1 MSAQNDRVKMHEQ
14 VLLGDSLAVI
24 MAETNSRVPS
34 ISEYQFKRE
43 VLDLLCD
50 PFSSQSLLHYTHYVV
65 ELTRELRVVEDGN
78 ANNILFTVPALV
90 MTPRASM
97 AAPGGYSAEN
107 FFKSLTRDIDLGG
120 HHVNQKIVKYLNSI
134 TQTPD
139 YIQTVLNPI
148 RVILQ
153 RYGRDFVQA
162 NPTGGPSIEEAAK
175 VLLGSNKATS
185 SFADD
190 EYEDE

>member
-1 MSAQNDRVKMHEQ
+1 MNDQNPRVMMHEQ
-14 VLLGDSLAVI
+14 VLLGNSLAVI
-24 MAETNSRVPS
+24 IAETNSRVPS

-50 PFSSQSLLHYTHYVV
+50 PFSQQSLHHYTPYVV

-78 ANNILFTVPALV
+78 AGNVLFTVPALV

-97 AAPGGYSAEN
+97 AGPGGFSAES

-120 HHVNQKIVKYLNSI
+120 ARVNDKIVNYLKSI

-139 YIQTVLNPI
+139 YVQTVLNPI
-148 RVILQ
+148 RLILQ

-162 NPTGGPSIEEAAK
+162 GPTAGLAGQGTAQALSGAGK
-175 VLLGSNKATS
+175 TTQ
-185 SFADD
+185 SFGD

>member
-1 MSAQNDRVKMHEQ
+1 MSDQSPRVLMHEQ
-14 VLLGDSLAVI
+14 VLLGNSLAVI
-24 MAETNSRVPS
+24 IAETNSRVPS

-50 PFSSQSLLHYTHYVV
+50 PFSQQSLHHYTQYVV

-78 ANNILFTVPALV
+78 AGNVLFTIPALV

-97 AAPGGYSAEN
+97 AGPGGYSAES
-107 FFKSLTRDIDLGG
+107 FFKSLSRDIDLGG
-120 HHVNQKIVKYLNSI
+120 SRVNDKIVSYLHSI

-139 YIQTVLNPI
+139 YVTTVLNPI
-148 RVILQ
+148 RQVLQ

-162 NPTGGPSIEEAAK
+162 GPVAGIPGQNVST
-175 VLLGSNKATS
+175 VPVGSAQGTS
-185 SFADD
+185 SFGD